1 MFETT
6 MEARDAHTI
15 ESIHKQNTRETRSC
29 YRTKQLSNTKY
40 DEVIREKKKDAS
52 GWPERSARDE

>member
-15 ESIHKQNTRETRSC
+15 ESIHKQNARETRSC

-40 DEVIREKKKDAS
+40 NEVIRKKKDAS
-52 GWPERSARDE
+52 GWPERSARHE